1 MPGDVEYM
9 KGEDGLE
16 FSFSH
21 TVKNSFRN
29 TDYLFLAYIYPYTFL
44 DHLYSINEVQMK
56 CEKLPEV
63 VFFEKK

>member
-1 MPGDVEYM
+1 M

-21 TVKNSFRN
+21 TVKNQFRHS
-29 TDYLFLAYIYPYTFL
+29 DYLFLAYIYPYTFL
-44 DHLYSINEVQMK
+44 DHLYSINEIQLK
-56 CEKLPEV
+56 CEKLPDV